1 MWGDHF
7 LASLSIPH
15 HISTPVRT
23 GLAFLFLHLPR
34 NDTISRILWMRNRRH
49 IFLYRRVCCKCSFCQ
64 HRSGFCNYS
73 TDRLKSWIWVN
84 SMFYIFSFIR
94 KIKEKITL
102 FITPILKSLMVPV
115 IWLALTDVIYSR
127 IAPFFALNQIFFSSQ
142 WGSNVKSKTPIKFK
156 DQNATQLT
164 GKWKTKSGKLWQILQ
179 LLFPKLLLFSLKKW
193 VTLISDRLSTASIK
207 YLNWPS
213 PVFGQFQNGCNKVVI
228 EPHVVQFWFE
238 IILVKKKI
246 ELALCAHS
254 ILKSRIRFQPKLPST
269 QFNYHYKLQSFKRI
283 SCPEKIRNST
293 RIILR

>member
-1 MWGDHF
+1 MWGDHL
-7 LASLSIPH
+7 LASLRRSH
-15 HISTPVRT
+15 HIYYPVRT

-94 KIKEKITL
+94 KIKKKITL

-142 WGSNVKSKTPIKFK
+142 WGSNVKSKTTNQISRLKMLHSLQKNERQRVANCGKFC
-156 DQNATQLT
+156 N
-164 GKWKTKSGKLWQILQ
+164 
-179 LLFPKLLLFSLKKW
+179 FC
-193 VTLISDRLSTASIK
+193 
-207 YLNWPS
+207 
-213 PVFGQFQNGCNKVVI
+213 FQNSY
-228 EPHVVQFWFE
+228 FF
-238 IILVKKKI
+238 
-246 ELALCAHS
+246 
-254 ILKSRIRFQPKLPST
+254 PSK
-269 QFNYHYKLQSFKRI
+269 NGW
-283 SCPEKIRNST
+283 P
-293 RIILR
+293 

>member
-15 HISTPVRT
+15 HIYTPVRT

-34 NDTISRILWMRNRRH
+34 NDTISRILRMRIRRH
-49 IFLYRRVCCKCSFCQ
+49 IFLHRRVCCKCSFCQ

-142 WGSNVKSKTPIKFK
+142 KISK
-156 DQNATQLT
+156 A
-164 GKWKTKSGKLWQILQ
+164 
-179 LLFPKLLLFSLKKW
+179 
-193 VTLISDRLSTASIK
+193 
-207 YLNWPS
+207 
-213 PVFGQFQNGCNKVVI
+213 
-228 EPHVVQFWFE
+228 FE
-238 IILVKKKI
+238 IYDTLRKELQEEEFDKVKN
-246 ELALCAHS
+246 ECHCNLP
-254 ILKSRIRFQPKLPST
+254 FFKLTKP
-269 QFNYHYKLQSFKRI
+269 
-283 SCPEKIRNST
+283 CPI
-293 RIILR
+293 

>member
-7 LASLSIPH
+7 LASLRRLH
-15 HISTPVRT
+15 HISTAVRT
-23 GLAFLFLHLPR
+23 RLAFLFRHLPR

-127 IAPFFALNQIFFSSQ
+127 IAPFFALNQFFFPA
-142 WGSNVKSKTPIKFK
+142 NEEV
-156 DQNATQLT
+156 ALT
-164 GKWKTKSGKLWQILQ
+164 AKQ
-179 LLFPKLLLFSLKKW
+179 P
-193 VTLISDRLSTASIK
+193 
-207 YLNWPS
+207 
-213 PVFGQFQNGCNKVVI
+213 
-228 EPHVVQFWFE
+228 
-238 IILVKKKI
+238 
-246 ELALCAHS
+246 
-254 ILKSRIRFQPKLPST
+254 IRFQGSKCYTAYRKMKDKEWQIVANFATFVSKTLTFFPQKMGDLNFRPAQYCINKIFELTKSCIWA
-269 QFNYHYKLQSFKRI
+269 I
-283 SCPEKIRNST
+283 SKWM
-293 RIILR
+293 

>member
-15 HISTPVRT
+15 HIYTPVRT

-34 NDTISRILWMRNRRH
+34 NDTISRILRMRIRRH
-49 IFLYRRVCCKCSFCQ
+49 IFLHRRVCCKCSFCQ

-142 WGSNVKSKTPIKFK
+142 WGSNVKSKTTNQIQGSKCYTAYRKMK
-156 DQNATQLT
+156 DKEWQIVANFATFVSKTLT
-164 GKWKTKSGKLWQILQ
+164 FFPQKMGDLNFRPAQYCINKIFELTKSCIWAI
-179 LLFPKLLLFSLKKW
+179 SKW
-193 VTLISDRLSTASIK
+193 M
-207 YLNWPS
+207 
-213 PVFGQFQNGCNKVVI
+213 
-228 EPHVVQFWFE
+228 
-238 IILVKKKI
+238 
-246 ELALCAHS
+246 
-254 ILKSRIRFQPKLPST
+254 
-269 QFNYHYKLQSFKRI
+269 
-283 SCPEKIRNST
+283 
-293 RIILR
+293 